1 MSYALSRLRFAGRK
15 ALMNLML
22 ILGMFPG
29 FLTMLLIYK
38 VFSDLGLTLNMA
50 PVGLIIVYL
59 VDQRYLH
66 FDTKA
71 VWWAQVLKVAFGL
84 LVVLA
89 VKSGM
94 KTPLEVLCGGH
105 MIARGLRYFL
115 IVIVAGIVWPLTF
128 KWFSKLGRK

>member
-1 MSYALSRLRFAGRK
+1 MESGIKNAYTLFGAL
-15 ALMNLML
+15 
-22 ILGMFPG
+22 I
-29 FLTMLLIYK
+29 
-38 VFSDLGLTLNMA
+38 
-50 PVGLIIVYL
+50 GLIIVYV
-59 VDQRYLH
+59 VDEKYLR

-71 VWWAQVLKVAFGL
+71 VWWAQILKIAFGL

-94 KTPLEVLCGGH
+94 KTPLEMLCGGH

-128 KWFSKLGRK
+128 QWFSKLGRK